1 MPATGALA
9 GGDAGDRSPSC
20 SPRLSQP
27 PRRLPT
33 ARKWDRGTGHQACPS
48 RGRGWAAPQQGGIV
62 AWLGRGRKAGG
73 AAGTSHLP
81 RAQREEGQMRPAQC
95 PRHRAVLAAA
105 RTQASLTI
113 QETLDCGLD
122 LQGGERPGQQSGC
135 CVPTA
140 LRGSRRTHNSH
151 PWAQQWAGAC
161 GVHSASLETL
171 FRGQGGP
178 RDASRPS
185 SKHPG
190 QGHVQDAPPGQ
201 NGTQLLGPLSATVAH
216 QAQALGGVRGSCT
229 HRPSYPGA
237 QNTQHRQE
245 QLPANSH
252 RGRKPR
258 GWTGMSDGPRP
269 CPQGPRR
276 AGRVCRAAVP
286 GHGLRGSHPT
296 AHLPEHPYLSG
307 HGSLW
312 PQQVTLQAPEGSP
325 RPDPEPPCAKT
336 PTLQTALW
344 GSPLAP
350 STHTEVPSPTSWGG
364 ALGGGGAGV
373 GARILGR

>member
-1 MPATGALA
+1 MWSTQRFTRNPVPRAGRSSRCVPALLKAPGPRPRPR
-9 GGDAGDRSPSC
+9 RSPG
-20 SPRLSQP
+20 
-27 PRRLPT
+27 
-33 ARKWDRGTGHQACPS
+33 AEWD
-48 RGRGWAAPQQGGIV
+48 
-62 AWLGRGRKAGG
+62 
-73 AAGTSHLP
+73 
-81 RAQREEGQMRPAQC
+81 
-95 PRHRAVLAAA
+95 
-105 RTQASLTI
+105 
-113 QETLDCGLD
+113 
-122 LQGGERPGQQSGC
+122 
-135 CVPTA
+135 
-140 LRGSRRTHNSH
+140 
-151 PWAQQWAGAC
+151 
-161 GVHSASLETL
+161 SAS
-171 FRGQGGP
+171 
-178 RDASRPS
+178 RDAC
-185 SKHPG
+185 
-190 QGHVQDAPPGQ
+190 A
-201 NGTQLLGPLSATVAH
+201 LLGPLSATVAH